1 MTPVHDQGRSAYAAG
16 LGLKDNPSTDAA
28 FAWQWRKGWLLARRE
43 DRKRR
48 RALRRAGDYAAWPT
62 ARIGEGSMSKWK
74 RRLAKI
80 EAAETAA
87 QEKAAEQLRYEA
99 SVRAFDAE
107 TDRILAAID
116 AVEEVPPT

>member
-1 MTPVHDQGRSAYAAG
+1 MMSVHELGCRAFAAG
-16 LGLKDNPSTDAA
+16 IPLCDNPGTDYG

-43 DRKRR
+43 DRRRR

-80 EAAETAA
+80 EAA
-87 QEKAAEQLRYEA
+87 
-99 SVRAFDAE
+99 VRGQA
-107 TDRILAAID
+107 R
-116 AVEEVPPT
+116 

>member
-1 MTPVHDQGRSAYAAG
+1 
-16 LGLKDNPSTDAA
+16 
-28 FAWQWRKGWLLARRE
+28 
-43 DRKRR
+43 
-48 RALRRAGDYAAWPT
+48 
-62 ARIGEGSMSKWK
+62 MSKWK

-80 EAAETAA
+80 EAAEAAA
-87 QEKAAEQLRYEA
+87 QKKAAEQLRYEA